1 MPVIEHNRI
10 YKHILWAKI
19 NRPEARN
26 AIDFDVMEALEN
38 LIESIREDEC
48 IRMFI
53 LSGAGN
59 KAFVAGGDLK
69 KFHSITSHSKA
80 AVMAKR
86 MHRILLDI
94 ENLPCW
100 TAACINGDA
109 YGGGTELMLAFD
121 FRLAREG
128 VKLGF
133 TQGRF
138 NLSPGWGGLT
148 RLIETAGR
156 AKAMEWLG
164 SQRIISPQ
172 EAREFDLINA
182 ILPHNNF
189 EKEML
194 EWGNSFTANNRSYI
208 QTLKAAAQYNAE
220 LRLQALNAEIE
231 PFARLW
237 TSQEH
242 MQKVAE
248 FIKGNA

>member
-1 MPVIEHNRI
+1 MPVLEHNLI
-10 YKHILWAKI
+10 NEHIIWAKI

-38 LIESIREDEC
+38 LIESIREDEGL
-48 IRMFI
+48 RMFI

-80 AVMAKR
+80 VEMARR
-86 MHRILLDI
+86 MHRILLNI
-94 ENLPCW
+94 ESLPCW

-128 VKLGF
+128 VKFGF

-148 RLIETAGR
+148 RLIETTGR
-156 AKAMEWLG
+156 TKALEWLG
-164 SQRIISPQ
+164 SQRIISSE
-172 EAREFDLINA
+172 EAKEFDLVNA
-182 ILPHNNF
+182 LLPDSNF
-189 EKEML
+189 EKKML
-194 EWGNSFTANNRSYI
+194 EWAKAFTANNRNYI
-208 QTLKAAAQYNAE
+208 QTLKAGAQYNAE

-237 TSQEH
+237 TSPEH
-242 MQKVAE
+242 MQKVAD
-248 FIKGNA
+248 FIKGND